1 MIGGMFVEAKEIAK
15 LAQIA
20 SVLEVSGWPKP
31 GNVHRTRN
39 YDDIRKLMIC
49 PKRN

>member
-1 MIGGMFVEAKEIAK
+1 MEAKKIAK

-31 GNVHRTRN
+31 GNVHRTLLHTPEGK
-39 YDDIRKLMIC
+39 YCSPIC
-49 PKRN
+49 MTLTE